1 LPAIARHISFSRG
14 RGEGTRETF
23 PFARASWAYIVTFKP
38 SVWYP
43 IALAATVI
51 NLVGIGYAAQSAEPV
66 HAAIH
71 GVLAVAFALW
81 ARRLR
86 LAASPGS
93 SGQSELPDRLEALD
107 VEVTRLRQE
116 LTETQERLDFAERLL
131 AQSREKP
138 RVNPQRPE

>member
-1 LPAIARHISFSRG
+1 MSFCGG
-14 RGEGTRETF
+14 RDESLRETSLS
-23 PFARASWAYIVTFKP
+23 ARASCAYTVTFKP

-51 NLVGIGYAAQSAEPV
+51 NLVGIGFAAQSAEPV

-86 LAASPGS
+86 LASSPVS
-93 SGQSELPDRLEALD
+93 SDQGELPDRLEAID
-107 VEVTRLRQE
+107 AEVTRLRQE

>member
-1 LPAIARHISFSRG
+1 LPAIARHISFCGG
-14 RGEGTRETF
+14 RGEGRRETF
-23 PFARASWAYIVTFKP
+23 PFAGASCAHVTFKP

-51 NLVGIGYAAQSAEPV
+51 NLVGIGFAAQSAEPM